1 VILVTGATGTVGG
14 EVVAQLHA
22 AGVPVRAV
30 TRSPAE
36 ARLPDAVEVAGADL
50 SQPHTLEP
58 ALRGVDGVFLVWP
71 FTSVEDAPAALDAI
85 AHHTRRLVYLSSAG
99 GQRPEPEGMFHADME
114 RLVEKSD
121 LDWTFLRPS
130 GFASNTLIWAEQIR
144 QAGVVRWPFGD
155 AARSLIHERDIAAVA
170 VRALTEDGHVGA
182 KHVLTGPELITQADQ
197 VRAIGEAIGRP
208 TRWEEIPP
216 EAIRDSLVSSFGNAA
231 FVDHALA
238 TWAGFVDEP
247 ELVTSTVEEITG
259 VPPRPFREWA
269 ADHADEFR

>member
-14 EVVAQLHA
+14 EVVAQLHG
-22 AGVPVRAV
+22 AGVATRAL

-36 ARLPDAVEVAGADL
+36 ARVPDTVEVVGADL
-50 SQPHTLEP
+50 ADPHTLEP
-58 ALRGVDGVFLVWP
+58 ALRGVDAVFLVWP
-71 FTSVEDAPAALDAI
+71 FTSAEDASPVLDVVASR
-85 AHHTRRLVYLSSAG
+85 TRRLVYLSSAG

-130 GFASNTLIWAEQIR
+130 GFASNTLIWADQIR
-144 QAGVVRWPFGD
+144 RDGVVRWPFGN

-182 KHVLTGPELITQADQ
+182 KHVLTGPEPITQAEQ
-197 VRAIGEAIGRP
+197 VRAIGDAIGRP
-208 TRWEEIPP
+208 TRWEETPP
-216 EAIRDSLVSSFGNAA
+216 EAIRDALVSSFGNAS

-247 ELVTSTVEEITG
+247 ELVTSTVGEITG
-259 VPPRPFREWA
+259 APPLPFGEWA
-269 ADHADEFR
+269 SDHGDEFR